1 MIEGM
6 VRIGLLHP
14 GQMGFA
20 VGCTL
25 KNSGHDVL
33 WASEGRSPHTVNRA
47 STAGFEDTGTLDKLA
62 QSASVIVSVCPP
74 EFARD
79 VAQRVAWTGFS
90 GLYADV
96 NAVSPDSK
104 VEIARVMETS
114 GASFADGGIIGLPSK
129 ERGRTW
135 LYLSGPH
142 ASEIASL
149 FTAGPMEVEVLGGEP
164 GKASALKMCY
174 AAWSKGS
181 TALVAAVLAAADEM
195 LVLEELKTAW
205 SRGGPVY
212 SKVEADVL
220 RAAPKAWRYA
230 GEMREIAATLEA
242 AGLPGGFHHAAED
255 LYNRLKALKDL
266 SGIQMAEVLAH
277 LKTRNT

>member
-1 MIEGM
+1 MA
-6 VRIGLLHP
+6 RIGLLHP

-20 VGCTL
+20 VGWTL

-33 WASEGRSPHTVNRA
+33 WASEGRSVHTAERA
-47 STAGFEDTGTLDKLA
+47 SAAGFEDACTLDGLA
-62 QSASVIVSVCPP
+62 RSVTVIVSVCPP

-79 VAQRVAWTGFS
+79 VAARVARTAFK

-96 NAVSPDSK
+96 NAASPGSK
-104 VEIARVMETS
+104 VEIARCVEAS
-114 GASFADGGIIGLPSK
+114 GASFVDGGIIGLPPK

-135 LYLSGPH
+135 LYLSGPS
-142 ASEIASL
+142 ALQMASL
-149 FTAGPMEVEVLGGEP
+149 FTDGPMEVEILSDQTGR
-164 GKASALKMCY
+164 ASALKMCY

-181 TALVAAVLAAADEM
+181 TALVAAVVAAAEEM
-195 LVLEELKTAW
+195 SVLEDLKIAW
-205 SRGGPVY
+205 SRGGPGY
-212 SKVEADVL
+212 SKVETDIL

-255 LYNRLKALKDL
+255 LYSRLKTLKDL
-266 SGIQMAEVLAH
+266 SDVQMVDVLTR
-277 LKTRNT
+277 LKHRN